1 MAGNKNREKKVGE
14 NMKKLIRKEILAARQ
29 SLDSEKVATKSKI
42 ICEKIAALKSF
53 REANTVMGYLP
64 FRNETDPTLLFPLLW
79 EQGKKVVIP
88 VCDPTRVAL
97 IPSLLNN
104 PEEDLQPGTWGIL
117 EPKPSCL
124 RPVPLEK
131 IDFVII
137 PGVAFDCAGNRL
149 GYGGGYYDRFLPLLR
164 SDTRKVAVA
173 FQLQVVGT
181 LVPDRFDRP
190 VDMVVTEEKIYT
202 PSGSEQEGTRV

>member
-1 MAGNKNREKKVGE
+1 MA
-14 NMKKLIRKEILAARQ
+14 
-29 SLDSEKVATKSKI
+29 
-42 ICEKIAALKSF
+42 
-53 REANTVMGYLP
+53 YLP

-79 EQGKKVVIP
+79 EQGKRVVIP

-97 IPSLLNN
+97 IPSLLYH

-117 EPKPSCL
+117 EPKPGCL
-124 RPVPLEK
+124 RPVPPEE

-137 PGVAFDCAGNRL
+137 PGVAFDSAGNRL

-164 SDTRKVAVA
+164 PDTRKIATA
-173 FQLQVVGT
+173 FQLQVVEA

-190 VDMVVTEEKIYT
+190 VDLVVTEEKIYAR
-202 PSGSEQEGTRV
+202 SDSEQEGQCLIK